1 MPKEVLPNDSLS
13 NGQFDKRTFRRK
25 YILLKGQRAENR
37 EMFGTVTRFSTMR
50 FSTIACVKNKHY
62 SAISNV

>member
-1 MPKEVLPNDSLS
+1 MCGSMGNHADTLPKEVLPNDSLS

-37 EMFGTVTRFSTMR
+37 VMFGTVTRF
-50 FSTIACVKNKHY
+50 
-62 SAISNV
+62 